1 MSMIQQAAAAN
12 RRYTILSE
20 AADALRVA
28 DSGITSIEAVIAT
41 TDLSSQEIAD
51 AFGSNRGLVIALA
64 EMLAASMLEPLEGCT
79 TVASFRQKLLAFGH
93 RVTNEHSAS
102 QLKSLYRI
110 ALTEVI
116 RNTGIGRDFYRHG
129 PGLLTDG
136 LARFFKDAQTAGIV
150 LEEDCHAL
158 ASHLLA
164 LLRASFDL
172 SDTFPSDMSKG
183 TSKELSY
190 EQGDVPQIV
199 DLFCAGI
206 HTGAQ
211 NAHAAL

>member
-1 MSMIQQAAAAN
+1 MSMVQQAAAVN

-20 AADALRVA
+20 VADALGAA
-28 DSGITSIEAVIAT
+28 DSGIRSIEAVIAT
-41 TDLSSQEIAD
+41 TGLESQEIVD
-51 AFGSNRGLVIALA
+51 AFGSNQGLVIALA

-79 TVASFRQKLLAFGH
+79 TAASFRRKLVAFGH

-116 RNTGIGRDFYRHG
+116 RNTGIGREFYQHG
-129 PGLLTDG
+129 PGSLTAG
-136 LARFFKDAQTAGIV
+136 LARFFEAAQRAGIV
-150 LEEDCHAL
+150 LEENCDAL

-172 SDTFPSDMSKG
+172 SDTFPSDVSR
-183 TSKELSY
+183 ELKY
-190 EQGDVPQIV
+190 EQGDVSHIV

-206 HTGAQ
+206 HTGA
-211 NAHAAL
+211 NDAHAAL